1 MSSNIELN
9 TIDSSKR
16 FLSEYTIESVERDGE
31 EMIMKMEGK
40 EGKVRMKASMKN
52 GKKEGTA
59 VVLRENNTILMELCY
74 KHDELNG
81 EMIVYNKLG
90 KVVERGMLKH
100 GVKWGVFLEYDKD
113 GRVLKEEF
121 YQNGKKRGYKKES
134 QRMKGMLEE
143 RNEEGEIISVAEYGS
158 TYTKNGICYEYEGGK
173 VKRKCYYSNG
183 EMTQVMSEI
192 NGDKMTEY
200 DSTGKRIYEGG
211 YVFEEEKGMIREGEG
226 TEYGSDGE
234 SALFYGFFQ
243 NGKRNGEG
251 TLFNG
256 IHPQYIGEWKNG
268 KRHGKGEEYDNNHC
282 LVKKG
287 KWIDDVFERDLIP
300 SFGLNDEM
308 EEYTVNKKSYNT
320 PEFNLIMIS
329 NLPKLKQVVIGNSCF
344 KNTTRFIVEGLNEL
358 ESLKIGKWCF
368 TSEKH
373 ENGILVSTKGS
384 ECQIISCPKL
394 RKITIGSSS
403 FTDYVK
409 IELKKLP
416 SLLSLFIG
424 CDSFLWVKS
433 FVLKG
438 KCLIVHVN
446 SLIFLQFRKSLSVTI
461 LSGIVTLLSL
471 IVNLT
476 RK

>member
-52 GKKEGTA
+52 GKKEGKA

-121 YQNGKKRGYKKES
+121 YQNGKKRGYMKES

-211 YVFEEEKGMIREGEG
+211 YVFEEEKGMIRHRIWE
-226 TEYGSDGE
+226 
-234 SALFYGFFQ
+234 
-243 NGKRNGEG
+243 
-251 TLFNG
+251 
-256 IHPQYIGEWKNG
+256 
-268 KRHGKGEEYDNNHC
+268 
-282 LVKKG
+282 
-287 KWIDDVFERDLIP
+287 
-300 SFGLNDEM
+300 
-308 EEYTVNKKSYNT
+308 
-320 PEFNLIMIS
+320 
-329 NLPKLKQVVIGNSCF
+329 
-344 KNTTRFIVEGLNEL
+344 
-358 ESLKIGKWCF
+358 
-368 TSEKH
+368 
-373 ENGILVSTKGS
+373 
-384 ECQIISCPKL
+384 
-394 RKITIGSSS
+394 
-403 FTDYVK
+403 
-409 IELKKLP
+409 
-416 SLLSLFIG
+416 
-424 CDSFLWVKS
+424 
-433 FVLKG
+433 
-438 KCLIVHVN
+438 
-446 SLIFLQFRKSLSVTI
+446 
-461 LSGIVTLLSL
+461 
-471 IVNLT
+471 
-476 RK
+476 